1 MTYITLPAE
10 ITIPHRQFILAL
22 PDSQADLRFWVTV
35 SMQTRYTDQTQ
46 PTKHKLRGAQLW
58 GGQSPAETF
67 KNDFGWTCL
76 ECDDFLQLCQVD
88 SDFPHFISVII
99 RTKYRIECLLSNV
112 SNAIRRSCVLILQCF
127 TKFQMFRS
135 AYRTGRMHDRQ
146 FGHRK
151 NKTKW
156 GHQQFLHLI
165 NHSFILAFRC
175 SAWRNVIIGDLT
187 LGISYLISWRMQ
199 T

>member
-1 MTYITLPAE
+1 MQGPG
-10 ITIPHRQFILAL
+10 
-22 PDSQADLRFWVTV
+22 ADQTDPVTRV
-35 SMQTRYTDQTQ
+35 QTQ

-58 GGQSPAETF
+58 GGQSPAKTF
-67 KNDFGWTCL
+67 KYDFGWPCL

-88 SDFPHFISVII
+88 SDFPHFISVIK

-156 GHQQFLHLI
+156 GHQQFVHLI
-165 NHSFILAFRC
+165 NNSFILAFRC

-187 LGISYLISWRMQ
+187 LGISYLGGCQANIIVIIFRTAMCRAWATGWWLSV
-199 T
+199 